1 MMIQDM
7 AMKRLKFFSGLTL
20 GIAAS
25 ILLNMGALRSV
36 SASETV
42 SIQFGSVIT
51 GTLEPG
57 DSQLPADGSYYDA
70 YTFEGQA
77 GQRIQIT
84 MSSDELDSYLILF
97 DADGNSLIQN
107 DDSGDRWDAQI
118 IYTLPASGRYTI
130 YANAHSSEQTGA
142 YRLELL
148 TVDTSTPAAVLP
160 RYFCDESG
168 RNPVIQA
175 RRKDGVVGSLIEWTS
190 DTTPTNISRSER
202 CRRVADNLETHHS
215 RLGRSFA
222 ITAGT
227 LQGQPVVCAGTAPG
241 VCDPEGQILLA
252 ATRAEARQIAI
263 ELGTGINALQNA
275 PTPIDENDTTPL
287 AVVPQFNFLDILS
300 YSNCIEDV
308 IQLYQNPERLQVQG
322 RRSDCLME
330 VFAQY
335 PNGISRSQALE
346 ILEAADQ
353 FATSARRDALLYL
366 PRGQRVR
373 IREIFGY
380 TYRIDQQ

>member
-1 MMIQDM
+1 
-7 AMKRLKFFSGLTL
+7 MKRLKFFSGLTL

-25 ILLNMGALRSV
+25 ILLNIGTLRSV
-36 SASETV
+36 RASEAV
-42 SIQFGSVIT
+42 SIQFGSVVT
-51 GTLEPG
+51 GRLESG
-57 DSQLPADGSYYDA
+57 NNQLPADGSYYNA

-77 GQRIQIT
+77 GQRIQVT
-84 MSSDELDSYLILF
+84 MSSDELDSYLILL
-97 DADGNSLIQN
+97 DVAGNSLIQN
-107 DDSGDRWDAQI
+107 DDGGDGLDAQI
-118 IYTLPASGRYTI
+118 VYTLPESGRYTI
-130 YANAHSSEQTGA
+130 YANAHSSGQTGA

-148 TVDTSTPAAVLP
+148 MVDVSTSAAVEP

-190 DTTPTNISRSER
+190 DTTPANISRLER
-202 CRRVADNLETHHS
+202 CRRVASNLETNHS

-241 VCDPEGQILLA
+241 ICDPEGQILLA
-252 ATRAEARQIAI
+252 ATRDEARRIAI

-300 YSNCIEDV
+300 YSNCVEDV
-308 IQLYQNPERLQVQG
+308 IQLYQNPERLRIQG
-322 RRSDCLME
+322 RRSDCLSE

-346 ILEAADQ
+346 ILAAADQ
-353 FATSARRDALLYL
+353 FATSARRDALLYP

-380 TYRIDQQ
+380 TYSIDQQ